1 MMNASFIRLTLVAMA
16 VVGWTALAQQQLLYE
31 NDFEKAEPGQVP
43 AGMTVLDGAFAVRA
57 AGGNR
62 FLELPGAPL
71 EEFGVLF
78 GPSCQDN
85 VAMEARVFG
94 TATGR
99 RYPTFALSLNGAGGY
114 RLKVSPGRRALEL
127 FKGDENKLAVPFA
140 WQPGKWTHL
149 RLEVR
154 KTNEGT
160 WRVQGRA
167 WSEGEPEPAAWM
179 ITLNADQQPS
189 PGRPGLF
196 GSPIS
201 GTPIRFDDLRVT
213 ALH

>member
-1 MMNASFIRLTLVAMA
+1 MNAKFIRLVLVAMA
-16 VVGWTALAQQQLLYE
+16 TTGLTALAQPQSLYE
-31 NDFEKAEPGQVP
+31 NDFEKAGIGKVP
-43 AGMTVLDGAFAVRA
+43 DGMTVLDGAFAVRE

-78 GPSCQDN
+78 GPPCKDN
-85 VAMEARVFG
+85 IAVEARVFG

-154 KTNEGT
+154 KANEGT

-167 WSEGEPEPAAWM
+167 WSESEPEPAAWM
-179 ITLNADQQPS
+179 ITLNVDQEPS
-189 PGRPGLF
+189 PGRAGLF

-201 GTPIRFDDLRVT
+201 GTPIWFDDLRVT
-213 ALH
+213 ALP